1 MNSERIRNKKFYL
14 ATVVI
19 ILAIVSIA
27 ASVMFINNNNSSS
40 VLEAKD
46 ENPSSNSY
54 DDGSGGGGS
63 GGSGGG
69 SGDYSEDGPSDPFR
83 IFFTRGI
90 EIYST
95 KADGTDLQNH
105 YKGSKSGLGLCNL
118 ITSNSGSKLLF
129 YDEESKSVKVLKLAT
144 DEIEDLGIKSQFFS
158 ISSDDKK
165 LVCLSSRRNP
175 NDSFKEFF
183 IFDIE
188 TKNVEFKKDFRKE
201 NLADS
206 VDSVPQ
212 FVSNNSE
219 ILFKSSLD
227 YNTSK
232 IVKFNINTRNIQDLF
247 DDKDHAY
254 KFYSVFK
261 LSPDG
266 NLLAFVNVT
275 KGLNYLKIYDFESGK
290 VEECFKESVI
300 VSSLQWSPNSKSI
313 YLSVSHSINE
323 PYFLHEYRLIE
334 KDLKPLKD
342 KTGKKIISNS
352 FTPY

>member
-1 MNSERIRNKKFYL
+1 MNTERIRYKKFYL
-14 ATVVI
+14 AAVVI

-54 DDGSGGGGS
+54 GDD
-63 GGSGGG
+63 GSGGG
-69 SGDYSEDGPSDPFR
+69 SGDYSEDGPPYPFR

-144 DEIEDLGIKSQFFS
+144 NEIEDLGIKSQFFS
-158 ISSDDKK
+158 LSSDDKK
-165 LVCLSSRRNP
+165 LVCLNAD
-175 NDSFKEFF
+175 NTNELL

-188 TKNVEFKKDFRKE
+188 SKPKKILLQKDIGSKI
-201 NLADS
+201 S
-206 VDSVPQ
+206 SVPQ
-212 FVSNNSE
+212 FISNNSE
-219 ILFKSSLD
+219 IIFELTDKSSR
-227 YNTSK
+227 TSK
-232 IVKFNINTRNIQDLF
+232 MVKFDIKTGNIKNLF
-247 DDKDHAY
+247 VDNKNNLY
-254 KFYSVFK
+254 GQFK

-266 NLLAFVNVT
+266 KLLAFVT
-275 KGLNYLKIYDFESGK
+275 RGMLNSLKIYDFES
-290 VEECFKESVI
+290 I
-300 VSSLQWSPNSKSI
+300 VDDFREQADLSILQWSPDSKSI
-313 YLSVSHSINE
+313 YLS
-323 PYFLHEYRLIE
+323 YFIRDDDVKVPQLYEY
-334 KDLKPLKD
+334 KLKCKEIFPLKD
-342 KTGKKIISNS
+342 ENGKYIEGQ
-352 FTPY
+352 